1 MSKVLKIVPIGDD
14 LGVVLPPE
22 VLAQLRAELG
32 DTVKLDETDGG
43 YCLSK
48 GQPSLDDMMAAA
60 REVMRKDWN
69 ILRALAQ

>member
-1 MSKVLKIVPIGDD
+1 MSKMLKIVPIGDD

-32 DTVKLDETDGG
+32 DTVKLEETESG
-43 YCLSK
+43 YSLSK
-48 GQPSLDDMMAAA
+48 SQPSLDDMMAVA
-60 REVMRKDWN
+60 REIMRKDWN